1 MLRTVRKR
9 TADRSSL
16 SPDGV
21 RSAKAPRRGQGEHR
35 GRVEATG
42 GLASSSHRGRVR
54 QEAASPVQEDRRLVA
69 EPLHT
74 ARKIWRATRGGVG
87 VESWLEEKG
96 LSKYAKEIIEATD
109 AETLDDMALLDID
122 LAEEVIAQAGLKLA
136 TAKKF
141 RDALEELR
149 G

>member
-1 MLRTVRKR
+1 M
-9 TADRSSL
+9 
-16 SPDGV
+16 
-21 RSAKAPRRGQGEHR
+21 
-35 GRVEATG
+35 
-42 GLASSSHRGRVR
+42 
-54 QEAASPVQEDRRLVA
+54 
-69 EPLHT
+69 
-74 ARKIWRATRGGVG
+74 
-87 VESWLEEKG
+87 ESKG